1 MPWSSD
7 SCSLTQDD
15 AMTLPTDILM
25 QAQSLADQLTA
36 WRRDLHMHPELSFQE
51 ERTAALVAD
60 HLATLGIETQSGVG
74 KTGVIGTLGDG
85 GPVIALRAD
94 MDALPI
100 QEENNVPYASRTAGV
115 MHACGHDA
123 HTAILLG
130 VATLL
135 ARLPDRPAG
144 QVRFL
149 FQPSEEESDDENKS
163 GATRMIEDNALD
175 GVDRIIALHVASD
188 IPTRRIAIVDG
199 PASANEDS
207 FEIWLR
213 GTGGH
218 GAFPHQAVD
227 PTFILAQV
235 LNSIHGIRA
244 RRIDPTKAAA
254 LSIGMILAGAA
265 SNVIPSHVYL
275 AGTMRSFHDDI
286 RQQLRDELGKV
297 LEISRVLGGD
307 FEIKLWPGYPAMV
320 NDVDVARLVRVS
332 TRDLVGAHALIEAEP
347 MMAAEDFSFMTRQ
360 APGAMFHLGAKKDST
375 DRPHH
380 TPIFDIDES
389 AMPLGA
395 AVLADVACRLLR
407 QKASQSLRQ

>member
-1 MPWSSD
+1 
-7 SCSLTQDD
+7 
-15 AMTLPTDILM
+15 MTTPSDILM
-25 QAQSLADQLTA
+25 QAQALADQLTA
-36 WRRDLHMHPELSFQE
+36 WRRDIHMHPELSFQE
-51 ERTAALVAD
+51 ERTANLVAGQ
-60 HLATLGIETQSGVG
+60 LAALGIETQSGVG
-74 KTGVIGTLGDG
+74 KTGVVGYLGDG
-85 GPVIALRAD
+85 GPVIAIRAD

-100 QEENNVPYASRTAGV
+100 QEENDVPYASQTPGV

-130 VATLL
+130 VATIL
-135 ARLPDRPAG
+135 ARMPDRPVG

-149 FQPSEEESDDENKS
+149 FQPSEEDADDENKS
-163 GATRMIEDNALD
+163 GATRMIEDKALD
-175 GVDRIIALHVASD
+175 GVDGVIALHVASD
-188 IPTRRIAIVDG
+188 IPSKRITIVDG

-218 GAFPHQAVD
+218 GAFPHQTVD

-265 SNVIPSHVYL
+265 SNVIPSQVYL
-275 AGTMRSFHDDI
+275 SGTMRSFDDGV
-286 RQQLRDELGKV
+286 RQQLRDELAKV

-307 FEIKLWPGYPAMV
+307 FELKLWPGYPAMI
-320 NDVDVARLVRVS
+320 NDVDVARLIRVS
-332 TRDLVGAHALIEAEP
+332 TRDIVGTHALIEAEP
-347 MMAAEDFSFMTRQ
+347 MMAAEDFSYMTRM
-360 APGAMFHLGAKKDST
+360 APGAMFHLGARKDAV

-380 TPIFDIDES
+380 TPVFDIDES

-407 QKASQSLRQ
+407 QKATH